1 MTSSFTPI
9 DAARLRASR
18 LVATVE
24 DHQTLGSTSDRAL
37 TLAAQGEVPLPL
49 LVVAAEQTAGRGRGS
64 NRWWSPRGGLT
75 FSLALEAPP
84 TKLPPP
90 RWPQV
95 ALATGLAVCEALEE
109 LVPRADLR
117 LKWPNDV
124 YLSGRKVC
132 GILSESVPGCRDRIV
147 IGIGINVNNTPR
159 KCYSTEGP
167 GAKRDPAEDGISAA
181 CQAAPEAASR
191 IEDFFETN
199 TDKNRPL
206 PAIALVE
213 HDGCV
218 RDLTDVLLAVL
229 DRFEWRWQVLVE
241 SGFTSLVAPYRQR
254 CLLTGR
260 TLRVQTGLG
269 EIVVGLCR
277 GIDEEGRLQLVTEQ
291 GVRALVSGSV
301 LAWESV

>member
-1 MTSSFTPI
+1 MMPSYPFI
-9 DAARLRASR
+9 DAARLRASG

-24 DHQTLGSTSDRAL
+24 EHETLSSTSDRAL

-84 TKLPPP
+84 SKLPPA

-95 ALATGLAVCEALEE
+95 ALASGLAVCEALEQ

-147 IGIGINVNNTPR
+147 IGIGINVNNATLSHDS
-159 KCYSTEGP
+159 STGP
-167 GAKRDPAEDGISAA
+167 PATVGNRAQEPAA
-181 CQAAPEAASR
+181 LDA
-191 IEDFFETN
+191 IFFETN
-199 TDKNRPL
+199 KTRDGSL
-206 PAIALVE
+206 AAIALVE

-218 RDLTDVLLAVL
+218 RDLTEVLFTVL
-229 DRFEWRWQVLVE
+229 DRLQWRWQVLVE
-241 SGFTSLVAPYRQR
+241 SGFASLVEPYRQR
-254 CLLTGR
+254 CFLTGR
-260 TLRVQTGLG
+260 TVRVQTGPV
-269 EIVVGLCR
+269 EATVGLCR
-277 GIDEEGRLQLVTEQ
+277 GIDQDGGLQLVTEQ
-291 GVRALVSGSV
+291 GVRTLISGSV
-301 LAWESV
+301 LEWETR